1 MITVATRSNIPVS
14 NLHTGSSI
22 LWRLD
27 ASIKK
32 GEQELNKKLMR
43 YLDEADRTEAKI
55 AELQEHL
62 KGVRAAQ
69 KAEEDIEIVKSI
81 RSMKLDG
88 RELLAMLTGL
98 QDGTMKS
105 SVRGNR
111 GKMPVP

>member
-1 MITVATRSNIPVS
+1 M
-14 NLHTGSSI
+14 
-22 LWRLD
+22 
-27 ASIKK
+27 
-32 GEQELNKKLMR
+32 NKKLMR

-88 RELLAMLTGL
+88 RELLVMLTGL
-98 QDGTMKS
+98 QDGTMKIQYEREPGENAGS
-105 SVRGNR
+105 LKKDNNR
-111 GKMPVP
+111 VPQKAPESEDRKNESMEEMQ

>member
-1 MITVATRSNIPVS
+1 M
-14 NLHTGSSI
+14 
-22 LWRLD
+22 
-27 ASIKK
+27 
-32 GEQELNKKLMR
+32 NKKLMR

-98 QDGTMKS
+98 QDGTMKIQCEREPGENAGS
-105 SVRGNR
+105 LKKDNNR
-111 GKMPVP
+111 VPQKALESEDRKNESMEEMQ